1 MTVSTICFWFALGC
15 VAYAYLLYPAIIAGI
30 AAVRPRPVQRDGP
43 FSGAVTIVIAAKDEE
58 ASIGGR
64 VQSLLE
70 CLNRRGL
77 PGELIVVSDG
87 SSDCTAAVARA
98 SGGPLSRVLELA
110 DSRGKAAA
118 LNEGCAAAT
127 GDVVVFADTRQRWA
141 SNSLELLVENFT
153 DPAVG
158 AVSGHLELERS
169 PGVLAGVGLYWRF
182 ERWLRAAESRTG
194 SVVGATGAISAV
206 RRHLFRP
213 IPPGTLLDDVYWPLC
228 VAMQGFRVIHDP
240 RALAFD
246 RLPNNPRDEFRRKV
260 RTLSGNFQLVARL
273 PSILLPWRNPLWAQ
287 FISHK
292 LMRLAAP
299 WALLVMLVSSLV
311 GHGLILRAALFA
323 QIGFYSLA
331 LLGTTRAGASRS
343 RIASAAASFL
353 VLNAAAWV
361 AFWVTVSGRSA
372 KSWRKTAYQVTPI
385 GRQPAIP

>member
-1 MTVSTICFWFALGC
+1 MKAADFCFWFALGC
-15 VAYAYLLYPAIIAGI
+15 VTYTYLLYPAIIAGI
-30 AAVRPRPVQRDGP
+30 AAIRPRAVRRGLFP
-43 FSGAVTIVIAAKDEE
+43 GAVSIVIAAKDEE
-58 ASIGGR
+58 ASIGKR
-64 VQSLLE
+64 VESLQE
-70 CLNRRGL
+70 CLTGRGF

-87 SSDCTAAVARA
+87 SSDQTAAVARVT
-98 SGGPLSRVLELA
+98 GGPLVRVLELS
-110 DSRGKAAA
+110 DTRGKAAA

-158 AVSGHLELERS
+158 AVSGHLEIERS

-228 VAMQGFRVIHDP
+228 VAMQGFRVIHDQ

-246 RLPNNPRDEFRRKV
+246 RLPDKPRDEFRRKV

-273 PSILLPWRNPLWAQ
+273 PSVLLPWRNPLWAQ

-299 WALLVMLVSSLV
+299 WALLVMIVSSLL
-311 GHGLILRAALFA
+311 GHGLILRAALIA
-323 QIGFYSLA
+323 QIGFYSMA
-331 LLGTTRAGASRS
+331 LLGATRVGGARS
-343 RIASAAASFL
+343 KIASAAASFL

-372 KSWRKTAYQVTPI
+372 KSWSKTVYRATPV
-385 GRQPAIP
+385 GQLPAIP